1 MPRLLEPG
9 DPAPLFVVPTPQR
22 PDFRF
27 DTVAGRYVVLSFFG
41 SAGDPQ
47 AKRLLSA
54 IAAEIGPFNDG
65 HATFFGVTQDKDDAQ
80 AGRLPTR
87 VPGLRHFFDF
97 DGKIATS
104 YGTEQHKVSYVLSP
118 NLRVLARFPI
128 EDGAEHA
135 KVLAEFVSKLP
146 PLTRLGTATPGAP
159 VLVVPY
165 LFEPEFCRALID
177 YYNKVGGEESGFMQS
192 LPDGRTAAAV
202 DHAHKKRKDATIED
216 EPLRLAMKARIERR
230 LVPEIKKA
238 FQFNATRIE
247 RYIVACYDSGE
258 GGYFRAHRDNTTKGT
273 AHRRF
278 AVTINL
284 NADEFE
290 GGELRF
296 PEFDRHSYKAP
307 TGGAVVFSCSLLHEA
322 LPVTK
327 GTRYCTLPFLYDE
340 EGAKIREQNLSYF
353 ADDGL
358 RNQLER
364 NLLGGNKEKAA
375 S

>member
-1 MPRLLEPG
+1 MARLLEPG
-9 DPAPLFVVPTPQR
+9 DPAPLFTAATSQR
-22 PDFRF
+22 PDYRF
-27 DTVAGRYVVLSFFG
+27 DTVAGRYIVLSFFG
-41 SAGDPQ
+41 SAGDAQ
-47 AKRLLSA
+47 AARFLAAVS
-54 IAAEIGPFNDG
+54 AEIEPFNDA
-65 HATFFGVTQDKDDAQ
+65 HASFFGVTQDRADVDQ
-80 AGRLPTR
+80 NRLPSR
-87 VPGLRHFFDF
+87 IPGLRHFYDF
-97 DGKIATS
+97 ERKITTA
-104 YGTEQHKVSYVLSP
+104 YGAEQTRLTYVLSP
-118 NLRVLARFPI
+118 GLRVLGRFPLQ
-128 EDGAEHA
+128 DGAEHA
-135 KVLAEFVSKLP
+135 RVLIDFVSRLP

-159 VLVVPY
+159 VLVVPH
-165 LFEPEFCRALID
+165 LFEPAFCRALID

-192 LPDGRTAAAV
+192 LPDGRTVGAV
-202 DHAHKKRKDATIED
+202 DHSHKKRKDAQIED

-296 PEFDRHSYKAP
+296 PEYDRHSYKAP

-340 EGAKIREQNLSYF
+340 EGAKVREQNLVHL
-353 ADDGL
+353 ADDDL
-358 RNQLER
+358 RTQLER
-364 NLLGGNKEKAA
+364 KLLSNTPQPA
-375 S
+375 

>member
-1 MPRLLEPG
+1 MARLLEPG
-9 DPAPLFVVPTPQR
+9 DPAPLFVAPTAQR
-22 PDFRF
+22 EDFRF
-27 DTVAGRYVVLSFFG
+27 DTVAGRYIVLSFFG
-41 SAGDPQ
+41 SAGEPQ
-47 AKRLLSA
+47 VARLLAA
-54 IAAEIGPFNDG
+54 IAADIGPFNDG
-65 HATFFGVTQDKDDAQ
+65 HASFFGVTRDRTDVEQQ
-80 AGRLPTR
+80 RLPGR
-87 VPGLRHFFDF
+87 VPGLRYFFDF
-97 DGKIATS
+97 ENKISDA
-104 YGTEQHKVSYVLSP
+104 YGAEQHRVSFVLSP
-118 NLRVLARFPI
+118 NLRILGRFALQ
-128 EDGAEHA
+128 DGVEHA
-135 KVLAEFVSKLP
+135 KALVDFVSRLP
-146 PLTRLGTATPGAP
+146 PLTSLGTGIPGAP
-159 VLVVPY
+159 VLTVPY
-165 LFEPEFCRALID
+165 LFEPAFCRRLID

-192 LPDGRTAAAV
+192 LPDGRTVGAL
-202 DHAHKKRKDATIED
+202 DHAHKRRKDATIED
-216 EPLRLAMKARIERR
+216 DELRLAMKARIERR

-247 RYIVACYDSGE
+247 RYIVACYDAGE

-296 PEFDRHSYKAP
+296 PEYDRHSYKAP

-358 RNQLER
+358 RSQLER
-364 NLLGGNKEKAA
+364 NLLGKEATAA
-375 S
+375 G

>member
-27 DTVAGRYVVLSFFG
+27 DTVAGRYIVLSFFG
-41 SAGDPQ
+41 STEDAQ
-47 AKRLLSA
+47 SKRLLSA
-54 IAAEIGPFNDG
+54 IAAEIGPFNDA
-65 HATFFGVTQDKDDAQ
+65 HATFFGVTRDQNDAQ
-80 AGRLPTR
+80 EGRLPLR

-97 DGKIATS
+97 DSKISTT
-104 YGTEQHKVSYVLSP
+104 YGADQRKFSYVLSP

-135 KVLAEFVSKLP
+135 RLLTEFVSKLP

-177 YYNKVGGEESGFMQS
+177 YYNKTGGEESGFMQT

-216 EPLRLAMKARIERR
+216 EPLRLGMKARIERR

-284 NADEFE
+284 NAEEFE

-296 PEFDRHSYKAP
+296 PEYDRHSYKAP

-358 RNQLER
+358 RSQLER
-364 NLLGGNKEKAA
+364 NLLGNKEKAA